1 MKILIFDTETTW
13 FIDKKNP
20 DLNAQPYIIQFAW
33 IYGELEDGNFKEIKR
48 INQFIKPKISIP
60 YASSQVHHIYDIDV
74 KNAPNIEDYIDQF
87 ISIIN
92 ESDVIIW
99 HNIEYDEEMIKLE
112 LKRLNR
118 EYEYRPKQVMCTM
131 KTTVDYC
138 QLPGSGERFKYPK
151 LWELYKKL
159 FWEYFIWAH
168 DAIVDVEA
176 TLKSFLEL
184 HKIGILKLEKKR
196 EQILSLF

>member
-20 DLNAQPYIIQFAW
+20 DLQAQPYIIQFAW
-33 IYGELEDGNFKEIKR
+33 IYGELKNNNFQEIKR

-74 KNAPNIEDYIDQF
+74 KNAPSIEEYIDEF
-87 ISIIN
+87 LSVIN
-92 ESDVIIW
+92 ESDVVIW
-99 HNIEYDEEMIKLE
+99 HNIEYDEDMIKLE

-118 EYEYRPKQVMCTM
+118 EYEYRPKQIICTM

-138 QLPGSGERFKYPK
+138 ALPGSWERFKYPK
-151 LWELYKKL
+151 LGELYKKL
-159 FWEYFIWAH
+159 FWEYFLWAH
-168 DAIVDVEA
+168 DAIIDVEA
-176 TLKSFLEL
+176 TLRAFLEL
-184 HKIGILKLEKKR
+184 HKIGIIKLEEKKH
-196 EQILSLF
+196 QVLSLF